1 MTEPEREVIMPAVKY
16 YHWLVRVVADLK
28 LPPRAA
34 REMDDSFNQTFL
46 IAAQTD
52 EDAIS
57 DGVRRTVKLAS
68 DMKLGVAIYDCN
80 AIKLSEFK
88 DFMSDNCNSDITKKF
103 G

>member
-1 MTEPEREVIMPAVKY
+1 MTVKF
-16 YHWLVRVVADLK
+16 YHWIVRVVADLE

-46 IAAQTD
+46 IVARTD

-57 DGVRRTVKLAS
+57 EGVKRTIKLAS
-68 DMKLGVAIYDCN
+68 DMKLKAIIFDAN
-80 AIKLSEFK
+80 AIRLSEFK
-88 DFMSDNCNSDITKKF
+88 DFMSDNCNSDVAKQF